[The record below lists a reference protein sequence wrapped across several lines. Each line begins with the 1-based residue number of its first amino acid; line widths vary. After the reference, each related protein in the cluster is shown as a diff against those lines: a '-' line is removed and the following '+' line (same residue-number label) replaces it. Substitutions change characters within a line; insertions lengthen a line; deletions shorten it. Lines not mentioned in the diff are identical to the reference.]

1 MAAIARQPFAPL
13 DGARLQGLSSTKN
26 RQNGTSYSAL
36 EPHIHQL
43 AIFESLLDAMGSC
56 IWSMEHEAN
65 TMLTAVTSS
74 VGKRKADLLNT
85 SDWEN
90 VDPVVFTKRAKG
102 AAPCESIAKPSG
114 FALNAA
120 FSAPALPDVLSL
132 SSLTKAPTVRR
143 KLQAKSQLA
152 KMTPAVP
159 KSSPVTTPAG
169 RSPPSGK
176 RSGLLSTRRRPAGPL
191 SRMDPPSFAVGSAKA
206 KPWSVD
212 GALKSTIKP
221 ANRHGKSKSR
231 LSRGLDIGSKA
242 AWFFEIHEDTP
253 EQEMTNLLQHST
265 CVLDISSD
273 EETEV
278 KKEREFADGCNKEN
292 IPPAGHVSQT
302 SARPPRSPC
311 AEAMDSDRAPLASLN
326 PRDFYAEG
334 CDENSVF
341 LVDEDEETEIED
353 NSTFAGFEFAPKLSS
368 ASLDVGAKKLDEL
381 VEKPT
386 EGSGK
391 AAVLEPI
398 EGAEESFE
406 LWESG
411 SAKDET
417 EAEATV

>member
-26 RQNGTSYSAL
+26 RQNAAPT
-36 EPHIHQL
+36 
-43 AIFESLLDAMGSC
+43 
-56 IWSMEHEAN
+56 
-65 TMLTAVTSS
+65 S

-90 VDPVVFTKRAKG
+90 VDPVVFIKRAKG
-102 AAPCESIAKPSG
+102 APCESIAKPSS
-114 FALNAA
+114 FALKTA
-120 FSAPALPDVLSL
+120 FSPAASSPALPDILSL
-132 SSLTKAPTVRR
+132 SSLTKGSANRR
-143 KLQAKSQLA
+143 TLQPKSQLA
-152 KMTPAVP
+152 KLGPVAP
-159 KSSPVTTPAG
+159 KSSPVATPAG
-169 RSPPSGK
+169 RSPPPSGK

-191 SRMDPPSFAVGSAKA
+191 SRMDPPSFSVAGSAKS

-221 ANRHGKSKSR
+221 ATRHGKSKSR
-231 LSRGLDIGSKA
+231 PSRGLDVIGSKA
-242 AWFFEIHEDTP
+242 AWHFDIHEDTP

-273 EETEV
+273 EETSA
-278 KKEREFADGCNKEN
+278 KKERESADGCNKEN
-292 IPPAGHVSQT
+292 IPPPGHVGPKP
-302 SARPPRSPC
+302 RPSRAAPPC
-311 AEAMDSDRAPLASLN
+311 ATAMDSDRDPLGALN
-326 PRDFYAEG
+326 TRDFYAEG

-341 LVDEDEETEIED
+341 LVDEDEETEVED
-353 NSTFAGFEFAPKLSS
+353 NSAFAGFVFAPKLKP
-368 ASLDVGAKKLDEL
+368 AAALDVEPKKLDEL

-398 EGAEESFE
+398 EGTEESFE

-411 SAKDET
+411 SAKDEDEG
-417 EAEATV
+417 EAKATA